1 MQTYIYELLK
11 AFGALIFIY
20 PTIAVFKRYLQT
32 LENKEKIEDYLQYNF
47 PTIYKYADK
56 YKKDK

>member
-11 AFGALIFIY
+11 AFGALDFIY

-32 LENKEKIEDYLQYNF
+32 LENREQMDEILMYHF
-47 PTIYKYADK
+47 PTMYFWIDK
-56 YKKDK
+56 YKKEK